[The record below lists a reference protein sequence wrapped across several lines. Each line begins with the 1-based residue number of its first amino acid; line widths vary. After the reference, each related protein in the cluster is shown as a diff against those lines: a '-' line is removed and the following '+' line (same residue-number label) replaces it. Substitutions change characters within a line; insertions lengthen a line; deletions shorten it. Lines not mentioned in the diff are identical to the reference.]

1 MSASFVAALEH
12 LVDNGDY
19 GQRTYELQKIKTRI
33 TYSKDRYILAPFSWK
48 RVVESK
54 APALLF
60 LGACNAVA
68 GVRGRARIPDD
79 PQHLLDALDTTS
91 ILRLMEEGVREEQ
104 EASRF
109 CLPDQYAVE
118 LPNYYSKLRFPPDE
132 AYVYKSEYWLQARN
146 RESAIHVDHG
156 RVVSYVPPC
165 ARDCFKIWVFFSP
178 ATEKIAHFNYVN
190 KEDFF
195 NRMLRTTGSGVL
207 WRRPLP
213 EQSGLSLD
221 VIADRVGSFRYA
233 TKVASG
239 AKRGSGKAW
248 GSLLSA
254 YCVMEGRDYDPDNFE
269 KAKKRFYEK
278 LQLPDKSSKARTSA
292 NAKKYKKRRRTD
304 TLASV
309 RAAKRAS
316 EGGALA
322 SVS

>member
-109 CLPDQYAVE
+109 CLPDQTGKGTRGIAYPQANLMQAFRVS
-118 LPNYYSKLRFPPDE
+118 PYSP
-132 AYVYKSEYWLQARN
+132 
-146 RESAIHVDHG
+146 
-156 RVVSYVPPC
+156 
-165 ARDCFKIWVFFSP
+165 
-178 ATEKIAHFNYVN
+178 
-190 KEDFF
+190 
-195 NRMLRTTGSGVL
+195 
-207 WRRPLP
+207 
-213 EQSGLSLD
+213 
-221 VIADRVGSFRYA
+221 
-233 TKVASG
+233 
-239 AKRGSGKAW
+239 
-248 GSLLSA
+248 
-254 YCVMEGRDYDPDNFE
+254 
-269 KAKKRFYEK
+269 
-278 LQLPDKSSKARTSA
+278 
-292 NAKKYKKRRRTD
+292 
-304 TLASV
+304 
-309 RAAKRAS
+309 
-316 EGGALA
+316 
-322 SVS
+322 

>member
-221 VIADRVGSFRYA
+221 VIGVQTWYCGTRQVGRHFWRC
-233 TKVASG
+233 
-239 AKRGSGKAW
+239 RG
-248 GSLLSA
+248 L
-254 YCVMEGRDYDPDNFE
+254 
-269 KAKKRFYEK
+269 
-278 LQLPDKSSKARTSA
+278 
-292 NAKKYKKRRRTD
+292 
-304 TLASV
+304 
-309 RAAKRAS
+309 
-316 EGGALA
+316 
-322 SVS
+322 